1 MPIRNYSS
9 TAEAK
14 TLSTTINSSVTS
26 MTVNSVSTLPS
37 LYPYTLVIDPDT
49 VYEEILTV
57 TAAAGTSLTITRG
70 QDGTSAQSHNAGA
83 VIRHMITARDL
94 QDAQNHIEASTG
106 GYTITSDGQGNTTN
120 DLHGILSGEGAVV
133 GTLKSQTLTNKTL
146 TSPTITS
153 PTISGTITG
162 AVVTSA
168 NIVNDTIVNA
178 DINTAAAIDTSKL
191 NAATSTTLAFGTNAS
206 AITANG
212 LTISATEIGYLDGV
226 TANLAAGYRLIGVK
240 TYTTVGTTAVTI
252 ATEFPSAR
260 ALNVTCVGGG
270 GGGGGAASTSAS
282 QAAIGGGGGGGGYSE
297 KFLLVSSLSASENIK
312 VGGGGTGGAAGNNNG
327 VAGTASSFSVAGVD
341 TVIGNGGGAGQGDAA
356 GGFPFYGAGSGN
368 GGTGTGG
375 DLQVTGSKGPR
386 GHSITAGSAMYPVTG
401 GGSRLSPQGILEA
414 SASGTTGGT
423 GGIYGQGGGGGVNT
437 ASQGTKAGGNGGQG
451 IVIVEYYA

>member
-1 MPIRNYSS
+1 
-9 TAEAK
+9 
-14 TLSTTINSSVTS
+14 
-26 MTVNSVSTLPS
+26 MTVNSVTTLPS

-120 DLHGILSGEGAVV
+120 DLHGILFGEGAVV

-146 TSPTITS
+146 TSPTINTPTISS
-153 PTISGTITG
+153 PTIAGTITG
-162 AVVTSA
+162 SVITSA

-260 ALNVTCVGGG
+260 ALRAICVGGG
-270 GGGGGAASTSAS
+270 GGGGGAASTNAS

-312 VGGGGTGGAAGNNNG
+312 VGGGGTGGAAGANNG
-327 VAGTASSFSVAGVD
+327 TAGTASSFSVAGTD
-341 TVIGNGGGAGQGDAA
+341 TVIGNGGGLGQGDAA
-356 GGFPFYGAGSGN
+356 GGFPFYGAASGN
-368 GGTGTGG
+368 GGTGENG
-375 DLQVTGSKGPR
+375 DLRVTGSKGPR
-386 GHSITAGSAMYPVTG
+386 GHSISAGSAMFPVTG

-414 SASGTTGGT
+414 SASGTAGST

>member
-26 MTVNSVSTLPS
+26 MTVNSVTTLPS

-270 GGGGGAASTSAS
+270 GGGGGAASTSSS

-312 VGGGGTGGAAGNNNG
+312 VGGGGTGGTAGANNG
-327 VAGTASSFSVAGVD
+327 VAGTASSFSVAGTD
-341 TVIGNGGGAGQGDAA
+341 TVIGNGGGAGSGDAA
-356 GGFPFYGAGSGN
+356 GPFPFYGAGSGN

-386 GHSITAGSAMYPVTG
+386 GHSISAGSAMYPVTG

-414 SASGTTGGT
+414 SASGTAGGT